1 MKVAEAEKDESDAK
15 KWLRLCQEDQAHH
28 ENLSKIMASAKSL
41 EGKEYLDYLLK
52 FLRDGSDAVAEKE
65 LKANE
70 RRHVRCRNEL
80 TAEECKKLAEVL
92 KDEKMVLYISAT
104 SGFKV
109 LVDSLYLNSKSG
121 VLAILQDKLTSD
133 DSKKL
138 QDDFQRDHLY
148 EALID
153 FMNLANQN
161 AEGKTLSLDEMLT
174 ILQILE
180 AGSLNEQVRHNLSDK
195 KKIKDLFLVV
205 VRSVKIPRNKKL
217 LAALIQFVANLCH
230 GSGKLKQMLSREDSR
245 EFFMTIAMLLK
256 AAKVVVPY
264 EDTLA
269 KAHDAEAREES
280 DSSLTEEQRKKAHHA
295 LETAQ
300 RLTLRSAIYAFIG
313 NLCGEASL
321 RKKFASDFEGVL
333 SQVSV
338 DFRTDLTEASFDW
351 VDMVFKQLA
360 FLVNV
365 SLEAEGQRQMFE
377 LELLPDIE
385 TLLKRCN
392 STDAAQRATLERCL
406 NLLSKVV
413 K

>member
-1 MKVAEAEKDESDAK
+1 
-15 KWLRLCQEDQAHH
+15 
-28 ENLSKIMASAKSL
+28 MANAKSL
-41 EGKEYLDYLLK
+41 EGKEYLDYLMK
-52 FLRDGSDAVAEKE
+52 FLKDGSDAVPEKE

-80 TAEECKKLAEVL
+80 TAEECQKLAEVL

-133 DSKKL
+133 DCNKL
-138 QDDFQRDHLY
+138 QDDFQRDLLY

-205 VRSVKIPRNKKL
+205 VRSVEIPRNKKL

-245 EFFMTIAMLLK
+245 EFFMTIAKLLK
-256 AAKVVVPY
+256 AAKVVVTY

-269 KAHDAEAREES
+269 KAHDAEAR
-280 DSSLTEEQRKKAHHA
+280 
-295 LETAQ
+295 
-300 RLTLRSAIYAFIG
+300 
-313 NLCGEASL
+313 
-321 RKKFASDFEGVL
+321 
-333 SQVSV
+333 
-338 DFRTDLTEASFDW
+338 
-351 VDMVFKQLA
+351 
-360 FLVNV
+360 
-365 SLEAEGQRQMFE
+365 
-377 LELLPDIE
+377 
-385 TLLKRCN
+385 
-392 STDAAQRATLERCL
+392 
-406 NLLSKVV
+406 
-413 K
+413 